1 MSLADA
7 KRGWFME
14 GKISTVNSAQR
25 ISILGLGKLGAP
37 FGACLAAKGFRVIG
51 VDIDDEKIRSVN
63 EGRPPVFEPGLEELM
78 RASGARFRAT
88 RNCEDAVWN
97 SDVTFILLPTPSQK
111 DGGFSLSHVLPACTR
126 IGRALRHKAGFHLV
140 VLTSTVLPGSTE
152 GEVKRT
158 LEENAGAA
166 CGESFGLCYS
176 PEFVAL
182 GSVIRGLLNPE
193 FVLIGE
199 SDRCSGDLLVSLYRN
214 LCEND
219 PPIVRMGFVNAE
231 VTKLALNTFVTTKI
245 TFANMLARI
254 CERLPGADVDV
265 VTAALSLDSRIG
277 GKYLKG
283 AIGYGGPCFPRDNL
297 ALAFLARRL
306 GAEATLAEAT
316 ERANRRESWR
326 LAMLV
331 KSKLSAGRKV
341 GILGLAYKPNTDVVE
356 ESQGILLAQ
365 ALLADNVPVC
375 LYDPIAGPNAR
386 KLLAG
391 AAVFSTS
398 AEECVQF
405 ADVLV
410 IATPWEEFKR
420 LSPAVL
426 NGNGARKVVIDCW
439 RLLDRRLYDGIAE
452 YVPLGVSTA
461 ARNQ

>member
-1 MSLADA
+1 
-7 KRGWFME
+7 ME
-14 GKISTVNSAQR
+14 GKISTVNSSQW
-25 ISILGLGKLGAP
+25 ISIFGLGKLGAP
-37 FGACLAAKGFRVIG
+37 FGACLAAKGFQVIG

-88 RNCEDAVWN
+88 RNYEDAVWSSN
-97 SDVTFILLPTPSQK
+97 VTFILLPTPSEK

-126 IGRALRHKAGFHLV
+126 IGGALRHKAAFHLV

-182 GSVIRGLLNPE
+182 GSVIRDLLNPD

-199 SDRCSGDLLVSLYRN
+199 SDRRSGDLLVSLYRN

-219 PPIVRMGFVNAE
+219 PPIVRMGLVNAE

-265 VTAALSLDSRIG
+265 VTSALSLDSRIG

-297 ALAFLARRL
+297 ALAFLGRKL
-306 GAEATLAEAT
+306 GTEATLAEAT
-316 ERANRRESWR
+316 EHANRHEGVR
-326 LAMLV
+326 LAKLV
-331 KSKLSAGRKV
+331 KSKLSAGGKV

-365 ALLADNVPVC
+365 ALLAESVPVC
-375 LYDPIAGPNAR
+375 LYDPVAVENAR
-386 KLLAG
+386 KLLAES
-391 AAVFSTS
+391 AVFSAS
-398 AEECVQF
+398 VEECVQF

-410 IATPWEEFKR
+410 IATPWEEFTR

-426 NGNGARKVVIDCW
+426 NGDGSRRVVIDCW
-439 RLLDRRLYDGIAE
+439 RLLDHSAYGGTVE
-452 YVPLGVSTA
+452 YIPVGVGATVK
-461 ARNQ
+461 NQ